1 MGLVCD
7 AIVLSD
13 REFNDFVGGY
23 MEFWNLSPKDDR
35 EKGQEKDPRD
45 LVDIPYG
52 NNQMRAY
59 FASAPND
66 IDDSDC
72 FVLFGVDTNIY
83 QVADLCKS
91 DGTHLDL
98 KKTNIFGEATPS
110 PQIYVV
116 IKRGY
121 ETIKDVKENVSPYM
135 SSDFDMDEH
144 CGILELA

>member
-1 MGLVCD
+1 MGLVAD
-7 AIVLSD
+7 ALILSD

-23 MEFWNLSPKDDR
+23 MEFWNLSPIDDR
-35 EKGQEKDPRD
+35 DEGQEQNPRD

-98 KKTNIFGEATPS
+98 KKMDTCEKAASS
-110 PQIYVV
+110 PKIYVV
-116 IKRGY
+116 IKRSY
-121 ETIKDVKENVSPYM
+121 ETVKDVKENVRPYM
-135 SSDFDMDEH
+135 PSNFDMDAH
-144 CGILELA
+144 CGILKLA